1 LDSSGEPQSR
11 LHTLLYALPA
21 AIGCLFFLL
30 AGLLFLPQI
39 GIENDEALFAG
50 SFLKPYGEAYT
61 VRIGHSRIPLMLM
74 SYIGTIKGWLY
85 RPLMSIFGTGL
96 TVLRLPMLLAG
107 VASVWLF
114 FRLLQRIAGLRAAII
129 GCTLLAADATY
140 LLTVCFDWGPVALQ
154 HLLLVAGLLLLVRFY
169 QLGRLSALFWGCCL
183 LGLGMWDKALAVW
196 MLGGIGV
203 AVLMV
208 LPHRLWAL
216 LSGRRIA
223 VASLGFLLGVLPLL
237 IYNMENQ
244 WATFVG
250 NVSRDTS
257 DIPGKAHLL
266 METAKGDGLFGW
278 MFDEQWQTPTP
289 HRPSGVIQQTSA
301 EITSVVGHPRRHLL
315 FYAFLLALALTPFA
329 RGEALRAIFF
339 ALIAMAVAWVQMATN
354 ASTGG
359 SIHHSIL
366 LWPFPQIVV
375 AVSFAAASR
384 RLGRAGIPVVA
395 AAAAA
400 MFASGVL
407 VANEYY
413 YVSYSFG
420 GAPAWSD
427 AILPLSDFMKGA
439 GSATVYCVDWGMLDP
454 LRYLNHG
461 KLKLAGGSDPIS
473 KKELTPADREAVL
486 RMLADPGAIYVAHTK
501 DFENFQGTNQHLQA
515 FAAAE
520 GYRRD
525 MLAVISDRYGR
536 PAFEVYRMSPPSS
549 DSALPG
555 WPRPL
560 ADARGSVT
568 PTFPSRD
575 REGVVA
581 LVSPGPLADARGSV
595 TPIFPRRDREGV
607 VALISPGPLADARG
621 SVTPHLS
628 EPRP

>member
-1 LDSSGEPQSR
+1 MESSGKPKSR
-11 LHTLLYALPA
+11 LHTLLYGSPA

-39 GIENDEALFAG
+39 GIENDEALFSG
-50 SFLKPYGEAYT
+50 SFLKPYGGAYT
-61 VRIGHSRIPLMLM
+61 VQIGHSRIPMMLM
-74 SYIGTIKGWLY
+74 SYIGTLKAWLY
-85 RPLMSIFGTGL
+85 RPLMNIFGTGL

-107 VASVWLF
+107 VVGVWLF

-169 QLGRLSALFWGCCL
+169 QLESLSSLFWGCFL
-183 LGLGMWDKALAVW
+183 LGLGMWDKALAIW
-196 MLGGIGV
+196 MLSGMGL
-203 AVLMV
+203 AVLV
-208 LPHRLWAL
+208 VFPRRLWAL
-216 LSGRRIA
+216 LSGRRMA
-223 VASLGFLLGVLPLL
+223 VAALGFLLGILPLL
-237 IYNMENQ
+237 IYNVENQ
-244 WATFVG
+244 WATFAG
-250 NVSRDTS
+250 NISRDTG
-257 DIPGKAHLL
+257 DIPTKAHLL

-278 MFDEQWQTPTP
+278 MFDEQWQTPAP
-289 HRPSGVIQQTSA
+289 HPPNGVIQRTSA
-301 EITSVVGHPRRHLL
+301 EITSVFRHPRRHLL
-315 FYAFLLALALTPFA
+315 FHAFLLALLLTPLA

-354 ASTGG
+354 ANTGG
-359 SIHHSIL
+359 SIHHTIL
-366 LWPFPQIVV
+366 LWPFPQVVV

-384 RLGRAGIPVVA
+384 RLGRAGVPAVA
-395 AAAAA
+395 VAAAA

-427 AILPLSDFMKGA
+427 AIVPLSDFLKSA

-473 KKELTPADREAVL
+473 KKELAPADRDAVL

-520 GYRRD
+520 GYRRE
-525 MLAVISDRYGR
+525 MLTVVSDRFGR
-536 PAFEVYRMSPPSS
+536 PAFEVYRFSPPGA
-549 DSALPG
+549 DSA
-555 WPRPL
+555 
-560 ADARGSVT
+560 
-568 PTFPSRD
+568 
-575 REGVVA
+575 
-581 LVSPGPLADARGSV
+581 
-595 TPIFPRRDREGV
+595 RRLR
-607 VALISPGPLADARG
+607 
-621 SVTPHLS
+621 
-628 EPRP
+628 